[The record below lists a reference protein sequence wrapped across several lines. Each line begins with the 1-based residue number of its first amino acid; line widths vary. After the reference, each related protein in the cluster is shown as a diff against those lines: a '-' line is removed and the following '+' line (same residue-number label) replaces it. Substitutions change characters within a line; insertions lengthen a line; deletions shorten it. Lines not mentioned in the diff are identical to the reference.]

1 MTTEQYSRV
10 PEYVRRYRRVHPY
23 LLNIILLGQQEAY
36 SELQA
41 EGRDMTTPRDKIA
54 AIREVMKERGD
65 EA

>member
-1 MTTEQYSRV
+1 
-10 PEYVRRYRRVHPY
+10 VHPY

-36 SELQA
+36 SDLQA

-65 EA
+65 VA